1 MLREQK
7 THDFKRR
14 LQSDKWAFMRG
25 SISWAIIRLPNKE
38 VKSSYPKLIYRPRKA
53 TKVYNG
59 PNMKRG
65 DTEETFM
72 EAIGKLNSTQREA
85 VDAIE
90 GPVMVIAGPGTGKTQ
105 IIALRIA
112 NILNK
117 TDTKPENILALTFT
131 DAGAHAMKERLRRYI
146 GDAAYR
152 VPVHTFHSFAGQLIA
167 KYPDAYPNIIGGR
180 PSTDIERLGIIE
192 SIINSGPTH
201 LSSSNMNT
209 NAPDPDWRRSS
220 WSWPAKSRLGQ
231 M

>member
-1 MLREQK
+1 MLIQTSLEDDQVQ
-7 THDFKRR
+7 RR

-90 GPVMVIAGPGTGKTQ
+90 GPVMVIV
-105 IIALRIA
+105 
-112 NILNK
+112 
-117 TDTKPENILALTFT
+117 FW
-131 DAGAHAMKERLRRYI
+131 YI
-146 GDAAYR
+146 YGWCFFK
-152 VPVHTFHSFAGQLIA
+152 V
-167 KYPDAYPNIIGGR
+167 N
-180 PSTDIERLGIIE
+180 
-192 SIINSGPTH
+192 
-201 LSSSNMNT
+201 
-209 NAPDPDWRRSS
+209 
-220 WSWPAKSRLGQ
+220 
-231 M
+231 